1 MSLIPEGFTEQEF
14 NDLKNSDPEFAKV
27 LIDELKQN
35 ERFIKKQFEEIQES
49 KQYQAENISKD
60 NSESKGEQEAEIIS
74 ESESE

>member
-35 ERFIKKQFEEIQES
+35 ISHFIDAIDVARILLQGEHADFNFSVFEDKKQ
-49 KQYQAENISKD
+49 
-60 NSESKGEQEAEIIS
+60 II
-74 ESESE
+74 